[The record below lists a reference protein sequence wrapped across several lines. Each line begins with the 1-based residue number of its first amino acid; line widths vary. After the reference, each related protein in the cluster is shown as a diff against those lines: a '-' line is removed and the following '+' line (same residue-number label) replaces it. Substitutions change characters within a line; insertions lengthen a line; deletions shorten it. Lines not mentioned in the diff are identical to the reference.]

1 MKILQHLTFVT
12 LVLLSFAWSKPADD
26 IIAPGLQPQLSLDNN
41 GVVRL
46 VFGRA
51 DSIFCATSTDKGTTF
66 TTPAFVGRIAGMH
79 LGMTR
84 GPQLASSTNYSV
96 ITAMDKTGNIHYFQ
110 LTHATNTW
118 EYKGLVN
125 DVPASA
131 PEGLMSI
138 TADASDHF
146 YAVWLDVRHEDKNN
160 ICFSALS
167 GKAGTWTKNRLIY
180 ISPDAHVCE
189 CCKPGIAVNGTKVAV
204 MYRNWLNGSRDLYLL
219 TSADAGKTFG
229 KAAKLGAG
237 SWKLNACP
245 MDGGGLAVD
254 KKGIV
259 HTAWRR
265 KGDVYYCLPNE
276 KEQKLAQGRSCG
288 IAIDAKNDNTG
299 LVTLQQDKTVKLMDV
314 NSKKE
319 VTVGEGAFL
328 KSIVVADKILCAWEQ
343 DKQVRFR
350 SVSMP

>member
-1 MKILQHLTFVT
+1 VISL
-12 LVLLSFAWSKPADD
+12 FAWKPRAEEML
-26 IIAPGLQPQLSLDNN
+26 APGMQPQLSLDNS

-245 MDGGGLAVD
+245 MDGGGLAMD
-254 KKGIV
+254 KNGTV
-259 HTAWRR
+259 YTAWRR
-265 KGDVYYCLPNE
+265 EGAVYYCQPNGH
-276 KEQKLAQGRSCG
+276 EQKLAQGRSCG
-288 IAIDAKNDNTG
+288 FAIDAESNSAEV
-299 LVTLQQDKTVKLMDV
+299 VTLQQDKTVKLMDV

-319 VTVGEGAFL
+319 VTVGEGDFL
-328 KSIVVADKILCAWEQ
+328 KSIVVADNILCAWEQ
-343 DKQVRFR
+343 DKQIRFR